1 MTLILRPLTAPT
13 LVDLGRAGIVRA
25 ALVVQEI
32 GAWGKGPWKVEYLT
46 PTEDNGDGAV
56 AGGRNGGPGSRRAVA
71 GDSLPDA
78 GQPGR

>member
-25 ALVVQEI
+25 ALVVQEV

-46 PTEDNGDGAV
+46 PTEDNDDDSGREWAE
-56 AGGRNGGPGSRRAVA
+56 AGGRVPAEGGAVPSVRRP
-71 GDSLPDA
+71 L
-78 GQPGR
+78 

>member
-46 PTEDNGDGAV
+46 PTQGEDNGDDSRRAGAE
-56 AGGRNGGPGSRRAVA
+56 AGGRVPAEGGAVPSVRRP
-71 GDSLPDA
+71 L
-78 GQPGR
+78 